1 MSASYENVLAKLK
14 PGNTHLSSQQT
25 CSNTSSPTCQSKRQ
39 IIGTLGS
46 PNHTNPTVIG
56 GQISQEGKSTQ
67 AISGGSRAMDSN
79 SFVIRAVTSIKD
91 DGTIDS
97 GRDR

>member
-1 MSASYENVLAKLK
+1 M
-14 PGNTHLSSQQT
+14 Q
-25 CSNTSSPTCQSKRQ
+25 
-39 IIGTLGS
+39 
-46 PNHTNPTVIG
+46 PTVIG